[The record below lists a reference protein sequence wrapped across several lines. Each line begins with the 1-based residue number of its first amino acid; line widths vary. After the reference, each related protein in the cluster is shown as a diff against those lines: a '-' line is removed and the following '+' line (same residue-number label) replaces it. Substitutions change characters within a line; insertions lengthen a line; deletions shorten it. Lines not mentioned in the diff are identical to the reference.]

1 MWRRAELAR
10 GLWQPQGVEGAS
22 LLEAPTYGKA
32 MLMSHSTL
40 EGKGGEKGINLPA
53 KKQLPAPTVLPPRK
67 NISQSKERKIPRVF
81 LAYPW
86 APATGIGA
94 VPRVYI
100 LLLVWTPED
109 FPASQGLRDI
119 CLSAPGVTE
128 RLPTYR
134 LFLRYSCSA
143 FSATV
148 SINLGLSLET
158 SSGNTTVMGSES
170 KSFTTTSV
178 TREGTSESEEWV
190 VT

>member
-1 MWRRAELAR
+1 METCGAR
-10 GLWQPQGVEGAS
+10 EGSVATSGSWGGAS
-22 LLEAPTYGKA
+22 LLEAPTCGKT
-32 MLMSHSTL
+32 MRLPHSAL
-40 EGKGGEKGINLPA
+40 EGKGVEEGINLPP
-53 KKQLPAPTVLPPRK
+53 KKQLPAPTVLPPK
-67 NISQSKERKIPRVF
+67 QSISQSKERKIPRVF

-86 APATGIGA
+86 APATGTGA
-94 VPRVYI
+94 VPRMYI

-109 FPASQGLRDI
+109 FPASRGLRDT
-119 CLSAPGVTE
+119 CLSSLGVTE

-148 SINLGLSLET
+148 SINVGLSLET